1 MAVVIYGAG
10 GQARVL
16 LELMDR
22 AGICP
27 IAGIVDDNP
36 DFLGTKVD
44 GIAVLGAI
52 ERLASLI
59 RVHRIHRAV
68 IAVGNNANRKKLADH
83 ARAQG
88 LRLPVLIHPH
98 AYVSPTA
105 KMGDGSVVMAGAV
118 ISAHTTIGELG
129 IINTRASV
137 DHDCSV
143 GDCVHIAPGA
153 TLAGGVTVG
162 NGTLIGVGATIM
174 PGLCIGDN
182 SVVGAGTVVIRD
194 VPSHTTV
201 VGNPAREIP
210 HKGASAAQTADATA

>member
-1 MAVVIYGAG
+1 MAVVVYGAG
-10 GQARVL
+10 GQARVI

-36 DFLGTKVD
+36 NFQGTKID
-44 GIAVLGAI
+44 GLAVLGTI
-52 ERLASLI
+52 DRLATLI

-68 IAVGNNANRKKLADH
+68 IAVGNNADRKKLADH
-83 ARAQG
+83 ARALG
-88 LRLPVLIHPH
+88 LRLPALIHPH

-105 KMGDGSVVMAGAV
+105 KLGEGAVVLAGAIV
-118 ISAHTTIGELG
+118 GTHTTIGELG
-129 IINTRASV
+129 IVNTRASV
-137 DHDCSV
+137 DHDCCI

-162 NGTLIGVGATIM
+162 NGSLIGVGASVI
-174 PGLCIGDN
+174 PGLCIGDD

-194 VPSHTTV
+194 VPSNTTV
-201 VGNPAREIP
+201 VGNPARQIP
-210 HKGASAAQTADATA
+210 HKGVAASMKDDVGT

>member
-36 DFLGTKVD
+36 EYHGTKID
-44 GIAVLGAI
+44 GILVLGSI

-68 IAVGNNANRKKLADH
+68 IAVGNNAHRKKLADH
-83 ARAQG
+83 ARSLG

-105 KMGDGSVVMAGAV
+105 KLGEGSVVMAGAIV
-118 ISAHTTIGELG
+118 STHVVIGELG
-129 IINTRASV
+129 IVNTRASV
-137 DHDCSV
+137 DHDCLI
-143 GDCVHIAPGA
+143 GDCVHIAPGV

-162 NGTLIGVGATIM
+162 NGSLIGVGASVI
-174 PGLCIGDN
+174 PGLCIGDD
-182 SVVGAGTVVIRD
+182 SVVGAGTVVIQD
-194 VPSHTTV
+194 VPSNTTV
-201 VGNPAREIP
+201 VGSPARVIP
-210 HKGASAAQTADATA
+210 HQGVAAANADVTA